1 MDARQFD
8 AITRVLAQV
17 FDRRQGGAAAL
28 ALTLALLANDA
39 IVKKKGGKG
48 GGGKGGGGKG
58 GGHKNKNKHKRKKR
72 KKKNRGG
79 ASRDCNAIPLQP
91 GADLHECDL
100 RAHPQLASADFTDA
114 KLEDTILSGADLTGV
129 SFRGARL
136 WRARLDGANLTNADF
151 SNHGDRRTDIFGVD
165 FSNANLDGANLPLE
179 EVLYAHYARF

>member
-8 AITRVLAQV
+8 AFTRLLAQL
-17 FDRRQGGAAAL
+17 FDRRQGVAGGLAL
-28 ALTLALLANDA
+28 AIALLAADA
-39 IVKKKGGKG
+39 IAKKKGGKG
-48 GGGKGGGGKG
+48 GGGKGGKG
-58 GGHKNKNKHKRKKR
+58 GGHKNKKKHKRKKR
-72 KKKNRGG
+72 KKKKRGG
-79 ASRDCNAIPLQP
+79 GESRDCNVIPLQP

-151 SNHGDRRTDIFGVD
+151 SNHGDRKTDIFGVD
-165 FSNANLDGANLPLE
+165 FSNAILDGANLPLD